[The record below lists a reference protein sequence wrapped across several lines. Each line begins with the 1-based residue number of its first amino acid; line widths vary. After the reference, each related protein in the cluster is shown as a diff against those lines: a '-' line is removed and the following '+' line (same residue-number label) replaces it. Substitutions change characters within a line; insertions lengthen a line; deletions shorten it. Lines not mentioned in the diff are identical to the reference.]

1 MEGVMTNLASVLN
14 QLTEQS
20 TGDDLKAVAYVLG
33 ECLARRDDA
42 SLREGYDRL
51 RALRRNAADA
61 SSLRGFLIAL
71 TTSLDGYFA
80 TIEAVTRVESLAD
93 EVKEM
98 PTWQTILARL
108 AAGPV
113 NQVEL
118 GHAQAEPRAKSTISI
133 ALEDLRQRE
142 LVEHVPSASRRERI
156 HSLTRLGRAVV
167 EAAQL
172 EVSPAVAV
180 SAATSAPAPTAAVAS
195 GPKGR
200 RPTGRKRNDS
210 GEQTAP

>member
-1 MEGVMTNLASVLN
+1 MTNLVSMLDR
-14 QLTEQS
+14 LTEQS
-20 TGDDLKAVAYVLG
+20 TGDDLKAVAYVIG

-42 SLREGYDRL
+42 PLRAGYDRL
-51 RALRRNAADA
+51 RALRRNAAEA
-61 SSLRGFLIAL
+61 SSLRGYLIAL

-80 TIEAVTRVESLAD
+80 TIEAVTRVERLAD
-93 EVKEM
+93 EVREM
-98 PTWQTILARL
+98 PTWQIILARL

-118 GHAQAEPRAKSTISI
+118 GHALAEPRAKSTISI

-172 EVSPAVAV
+172 EVLLAAAS
-180 SAATSAPAPTAAVAS
+180 SAAANATTSGALGPAAPA
-195 GPKGR
+195 KGKR
-200 RPTGRKRNDS
+200 LSGRKRNDS
-210 GEQTAP
+210 GDSTAP

>member
-1 MEGVMTNLASVLN
+1 MPHLVSLLDR
-14 QLTEQS
+14 LTEQS
-20 TGDDLKAVAYVLG
+20 TGDDLKAVAYVIG
-33 ECLARRDDA
+33 ECLARRDNA
-42 SLREGYDRL
+42 PLRAGYDRL
-51 RALRRNAADA
+51 RALRRSTADA
-61 SSLRGFLIAL
+61 SGLRGFLIAL

-80 TIEAVTRVESLAD
+80 TIEEVTRVESLAD

-113 NQVEL
+113 NQVDL
-118 GHAQAEPRAKSTISI
+118 GQALAEPRAKSTISI

-172 EVSPAVAV
+172 EVGHVVAENTAS
-180 SAATSAPAPTAAVAS
+180 SASAPSVTEPAAQ
-195 GPKGR
+195 PKAR

-210 GEQTAP
+210 GDSTAP